1 MITIAIGINANGA
14 AVFKN
19 ITARKTPSALE
30 PRLALASVY
39 YHTHEDAKALAL
51 LDRADATARQINS
64 WEHIVEVHHLYFQLK
79 STSFQ

>member
-30 PRLALASVY
+30 PASPMSIWLG
-39 YHTHEDAKALAL
+39 E
-51 LDRADATARQINS
+51 
-64 WEHIVEVHHLYFQLK
+64 QLNHR
-79 STSFQ
+79 